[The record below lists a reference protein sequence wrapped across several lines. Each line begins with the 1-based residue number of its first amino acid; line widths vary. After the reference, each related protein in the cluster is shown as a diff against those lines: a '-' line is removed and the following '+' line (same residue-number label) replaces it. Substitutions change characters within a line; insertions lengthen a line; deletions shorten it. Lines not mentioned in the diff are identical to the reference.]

1 MEVEIVECLFFLLK
15 FGWLNSIHF
24 CFSTL
29 EKFILQRQR
38 QNDNDKTTRLAMSH
52 FIIARFV
59 LHRAYITNLT

>member
-29 EKFILQRQR
+29 EKFILYYKKQI
-38 QNDNDKTTRLAMSH
+38 DKIDYNNMLLSNIGKSSLQCNKT
-52 FIIARFV
+52 
-59 LHRAYITNLT
+59 